1 MRRRHNSFY
10 TFCRN
15 LNPIE
20 VLYGIAFDSKEPT
33 IVSESTELLRNP
45 ILLSIVYKTSEDS
58 DPVNHTL
65 QNPDASPTAMPARP
79 WQTHR

>member
-20 VLYGIAFDSKEPT
+20 VLYGIAFDYKEPT
-33 IVSESTELLRNP
+33 IVSER
-45 ILLSIVYKTSEDS
+45 VDG
-58 DPVNHTL
+58 
-65 QNPDASPTAMPARP
+65 
-79 WQTHR
+79 